1 MTKIVGGSYAG
12 KRKMP
17 IRNIKKKKTKL
28 KTSKNLKNEI
38 VRYIIYVIPD
48 AHTIHIDGLK
58 I

>member
-28 KTSKNLKNEI
+28 KTSKNLK
-38 VRYIIYVIPD
+38 
-48 AHTIHIDGLK
+48 K
-58 I
+58 